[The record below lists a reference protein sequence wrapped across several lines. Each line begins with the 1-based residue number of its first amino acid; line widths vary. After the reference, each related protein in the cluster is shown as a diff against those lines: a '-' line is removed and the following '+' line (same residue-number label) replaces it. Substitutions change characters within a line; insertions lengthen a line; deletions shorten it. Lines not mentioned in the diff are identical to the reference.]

1 MCDDDKYQYI
11 GYSSGFLLSICLIPQ
26 IYKTI
31 KNKSANDISYI
42 WQCLYF
48 FGLSLNIVYCYF
60 ENIIPILIPAI
71 LEITLCS
78 ILIIYKI
85 YLDLTNKVRKVD
97 TMISRL

>member
-1 MCDDDKYQYI
+1 MCDNDKYQYI
-11 GYSSGFLLSICLIPQ
+11 GYSSGFLLSICLAPQ

-31 KNKSANDISYI
+31 KNKNANEISYI

-48 FGLSLNIVYCYF
+48 FGLLLNIIYCYL

-78 ILIIYKI
+78 ILIIYKL
-85 YLDLTNKVRKVD
+85 YLEITNKVRNVS
-97 TMISRL
+97 TTISRL